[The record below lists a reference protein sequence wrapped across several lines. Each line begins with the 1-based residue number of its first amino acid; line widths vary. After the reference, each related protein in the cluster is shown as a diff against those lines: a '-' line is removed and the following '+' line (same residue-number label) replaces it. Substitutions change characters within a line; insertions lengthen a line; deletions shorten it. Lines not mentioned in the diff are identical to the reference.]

1 MSKKKISYM
10 LYGILFLLVA
20 VLIAIAV
27 IAYGAGQIKDYKAT
41 EQVLMDELQRNS
53 RIVYVACEG
62 GIKSGDIITDIEE
75 GGNVMQQEI
84 YSGVEPTY
92 YFSEEDLGSLALIDI
107 EAGQPVMKNM
117 ITTLEITNDTREVEI
132 TVVDLMVDQKVN
144 DYIDI
149 RIMFPN
155 GEEYA
160 VLTKKEVK
168 NLVLDSAIFY
178 TYLNEEEILR
188 LASATV
194 DAYTMTGTKIYATR
208 YIEPTLQNA
217 AIPNYLV
224 RAETLDLMTS
234 DPNIVTLAQ
243 HTMNLSARM
252 SMEQRLSGLTEEQL
266 AAVADGH
273 GLQDTAKTA
282 VLTNVLK
289 VDITNPDEAVAD
301 ELLQDETE
309 ESVVDDETENTITEA
324 E

>member
-1 MSKKKISYM
+1 MVVT
-10 LYGILFLLVA
+10 ILILVVA
-20 VLIAIAV
+20 VLITGGI
-27 IAYGAGQIKDYKAT
+27 IAYGVGELNDYKAT
-41 EQVLMDELQRNS
+41 EQVLMDELTRNS
-53 RIVYVACEG
+53 RIVYVACDG
-62 GIKSGDIITDIEE
+62 GIKSGDIIADLEE
-75 GGNVMQQEI
+75 GGNVMAQEI
-84 YSGVEPTY
+84 YSGIEPTY
-92 YFSEEDLGSLALIDI
+92 YINEEDMGSIALIDI
-107 EAGQPVMKNM
+107 QEGQPVMKNM
-117 ITTLEITNDTREVEI
+117 ITTLEITGDTREVEI

-160 VLTKKEVK
+160 VLSKKEIK
-168 NLVLDSAIFY
+168 NLVLESSIFY

-217 AIPNYLV
+217 TIPNYLV

-243 HTMNLSARM
+243 NTMNLSARM

-289 VDITNPDEAVAD
+289 VDITDSNEV
-301 ELLQDETE
+301 TE
-309 ESVVDDETENTITEA
+309 ESDNSENETEVSDESEDVTDNSDSITE

>member
-1 MSKKKISYM
+1 MSKKKITMM
-10 LYGILFLLVA
+10 LYSILALV
-20 VLIAIAV
+20 VVVVIAGCV
-27 IAYGAGQIKDYKAT
+27 IAYGVGELNDYKVT
-41 EQVLMDELQRNS
+41 EQMLMDELNRNS
-53 RIVYVACEG
+53 RIVYVACEE
-62 GIKSGDIITDIEE
+62 GIKSGDIITDVED
-75 GGNVMQQEI
+75 GGNVMAQEI

-92 YFSEEDLGSLALIDI
+92 YITEEDMGSIALIDI
-107 EAGQPVMKNM
+107 KAGQPVMSNM
-117 ITTLEITNDTREVEI
+117 ITTLEITNDTREYEI

-160 VLTKKEVK
+160 VLTKKQIK
-168 NLVLDSAIFY
+168 NLILDSSVFY

-194 DAYTMTGTKIYATR
+194 DAYSMTGTKIYATR
-208 YIEPTLQNA
+208 YVEPTLQNA
-217 AIPNYLV
+217 TIPNYLV

-252 SMEQRLSGLTEEQL
+252 SLEQRLSGLTEEQL

-289 VDITNPDEAVAD
+289 VDITEDEDTEKPAD
-301 ELLQDETE
+301 TEKNNESMPESEDDIITETE
-309 ESVVDDETENTITEA
+309 
-324 E
+324 

>member
-1 MSKKKISYM
+1 MSKKNIKAMVIT
-10 LYGILFLLVA
+10 ILILVVA
-20 VLIAIAV
+20 VLIAGGV
-27 IAYGAGQIKDYKAT
+27 IAYGIGELNDYKVT
-41 EQVLMDELQRNS
+41 EQVLMDELTRNS

-62 GIKSGDIITDIEE
+62 GIKSGDIITDVEE
-75 GGNVMQQEI
+75 GGNVMAQEI
-84 YSGVEPTY
+84 YSGIEPTY
-92 YFSEEDLGSLALIDI
+92 YISEEDMGSIALIDI
-107 EAGQPVMKNM
+107 QEGQPVMKNM
-117 ITTLEITNDTREVEI
+117 ITTLEITGDTREVEV
-132 TVVDLMVDQKVN
+132 TVVDLMVDQKAN
-144 DYIDI
+144 DFIDI

-160 VLTKKEVK
+160 VLSKKEIK
-168 NLVLDSAIFY
+168 NLVLDSSIFY

-217 AIPNYLV
+217 TIPNYLV

-273 GLQDTAKTA
+273 GLQDTAKTS

-289 VDITNPDEAVAD
+289 VDITDGDESTEDGDESTEDVAD
-301 ELLQDETE
+301 VTDDSDITTE
-309 ESVVDDETENTITEA
+309 E
-324 E
+324 

>member
-1 MSKKKISYM
+1 MVVT
-10 LYGILFLLVA
+10 ILILVVA
-20 VLIAIAV
+20 VLITGGI
-27 IAYGAGQIKDYKAT
+27 IAYGVGELNDYKAT
-41 EQVLMDELQRNS
+41 EQVLMDELTRNS
-53 RIVYVACEG
+53 RIVYVACDG
-62 GIKSGDIITDIEE
+62 GIKSGDIIADVEE
-75 GGNVMQQEI
+75 GGNVMAQEI
-84 YSGVEPTY
+84 YSGIEPTY
-92 YFSEEDLGSLALIDI
+92 YINEEDMGSIALIDI
-107 EAGQPVMKNM
+107 QEGQPVMKNM
-117 ITTLEITNDTREVEI
+117 ITTLEITGDTREVEI

-160 VLTKKEVK
+160 VLSKKEIK
-168 NLVLDSAIFY
+168 NLVLESSIFY

-217 AIPNYLV
+217 TIPNYLV

-243 HTMNLSARM
+243 NTMNLSARM

-289 VDITNPDEAVAD
+289 VDITDSNEV
-301 ELLQDETE
+301 TE
-309 ESVVDDETENTITEA
+309 ESDNSENETEVSDESEDVTDNSDSITE